1 VKRGLL
7 IVFEGLDGCGKT
19 TQVAALCEALGAAGH
34 DVLRTGE
41 PSDSPSGRRIRELA
55 RSGRAVPVAEEL
67 RCFVEDRRAHV
78 ADVIEPALA
87 AGRVVVCDR
96 YTLSTVAYQG
106 ARGLDWK
113 RLLAESEAEFPL
125 PDLVLLLEIEPE
137 IGLSRVEE
145 RGGQREDLFEEC
157 ARLTRVAGIFRSID
171 RPYVE
176 RIDAAAPPEVVERAV
191 RSCVRQ
197 RLGLEL

>member
-1 VKRGLL
+1 VKRGRL

-19 TQVAALCEALGAAGH
+19 TQVEALCAALRAAGH

-55 RSGRAVPVAEEL
+55 RSGRAVPAAEEL
-67 RCFVEDRRAHV
+67 RCFVEDRRVHV
-78 ADVIEPALA
+78 AEVVEPALT

-106 ARGLDWK
+106 ARGLDWEV
-113 RLLAESEAEFPL
+113 LLAESEAEFPL

-137 IGLSRVEE
+137 DGLARVEA
-145 RGGQREDLFEEC
+145 RGGRREGLFEER
-157 ARLTRVAGIFRSID
+157 ARLTRVAEIFRSLD

-176 RIDAAAPPEVVERAV
+176 RIDAAGPPDVVARAV
-191 RSCVRQ
+191 RARVRR
-197 RLGLEL
+197 RLGLL